1 MAWGQDGEEIGGKT
15 SSSAVGSLS
24 FETKMSEV
32 KARRTNLAKEY
43 QITVCFCFFG

>member
-43 QITVCFCFFG
+43 QTY

>member
-24 FETKMSEV
+24 FDKISEV

-43 QITVCFCFFG
+43 QTY